1 MSIERRIRKAEE
13 ALSVGQEPIVVKV
26 VWFGGEPVP
35 PEQRRDSLIVRH
47 VAYEAVQ
54 GGQEREA
61 GHEY

>member
-1 MSIERRIRKAEE
+1 MSIERRIRRAEE
-13 ALSVGQEPIVVKV
+13 ALSMGRESTVVNV

-35 PEQRRDSLIVRH
+35 AEQRRDSLIVRY

-54 GGQEREA
+54 GGQKSEA